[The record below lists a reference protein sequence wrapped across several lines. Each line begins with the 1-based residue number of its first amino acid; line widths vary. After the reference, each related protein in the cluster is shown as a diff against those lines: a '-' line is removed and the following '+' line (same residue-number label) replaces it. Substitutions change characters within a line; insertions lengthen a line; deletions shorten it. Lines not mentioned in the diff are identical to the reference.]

1 MKTKSL
7 NTILK
12 HKFLLYGLV
21 LLSLVMLFNFY
32 KANSYSC
39 IGSFGLAYYIC
50 CLYTKNKSLC
60 LLFAIV
66 VSTVILGC
74 EHNLEAFREGA
85 GPNCEENPDHPD
97 CEGMEGDDED
107 EDDDDD
113 DDDGDEDGPVVQE
126 NPPDSR

>member
-1 MKTKSL
+1 MRTKSL
-7 NTILK
+7 NAILK

-21 LLSLVMLFNFY
+21 FLSLVILFNFY
-32 KANSYSC
+32 RVNSFSC
-39 IGSFGLAYYIC
+39 IGAFGLAYYIS

-97 CEGMEGDDED
+97 CEGMEGDD
-107 EDDDDD
+107 
-113 DDDGDEDGPVVQE
+113 DDDGDDDGPVEE
-126 NPPDSR
+126 NPDSDSR